1 MYIYG
6 LCVWVYVVWPMCMHM
21 VCMYYVCGMYHAG
34 HMYYVCGMYPIA
46 CMYYVCA
53 YACVPFVWGM
63 HPIAYISPTLRMSI
77 FSIVLRY
84 SSLFVNAQMSVL
96 YF

>member
-34 HMYYVCGMYPIA
+34 HMYYVC
-46 CMYYVCA
+46 A

-63 HPIAYISPTLRMSI
+63 HPIAYISP
-77 FSIVLRY
+77 
-84 SSLFVNAQMSVL
+84 
-96 YF
+96 